1 MLDSCPT
8 NGLYNEENGQEVFLS
23 DNCNLSDKLPH
34 QKHLALAGIQLQSR
48 ILNKYHNNKWKQTAT

>member
-23 DNCNLSDKLPH
+23 DNCNLSDKLPR
-34 QKHLALAGIQLQSR
+34 QSR
-48 ILNKYHNNKWKQTAT
+48 ILNKQHNNKWKQTAT